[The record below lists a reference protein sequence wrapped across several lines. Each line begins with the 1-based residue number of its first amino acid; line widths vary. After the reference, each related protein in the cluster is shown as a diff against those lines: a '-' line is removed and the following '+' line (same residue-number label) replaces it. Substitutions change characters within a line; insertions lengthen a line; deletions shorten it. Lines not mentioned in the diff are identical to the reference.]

1 MVCMGGGRQVVSLW
15 IWLSHRF
22 DKEYFPGRERAL
34 ATSEQIIG
42 YMSDG
47 LERMFGPTAALT
59 SPKAAAAAC
68 SKFATWTNGA
78 KQPQDMV
85 HFIDGGAGRA
95 RFRAVQRES
104 RHIETE
110 AA

>member
-1 MVCMGGGRQVVSLW
+1 MHGCGLCQVVALW

-22 DKEYFPGRERAL
+22 DREFFPGRERAL

-42 YMSDG
+42 YMSAG

-68 SKFATWTNGA
+68 SRWGA
-78 KQPQDMV
+78 LYFTHLGTSFTP
-85 HFIDGGAGRA
+85 
-95 RFRAVQRES
+95 ELW
-104 RHIETE
+104 
-110 AA
+110 